1 MNKIKALLADDHR
14 MVRTGI
20 RNLLQQAGDI
30 EVVAEVDSGE
40 QAVALAAASGAE
52 LVLMDISMPGMNGL
66 EATRLLRHKAPQ
78 LRILMLSMHE
88 EPEYVIRAM
97 KTGASGYV
105 LKSADRDELLTA
117 VRRVHAGEKYY
128 SPGVAGAMVEDNP
141 NLPLHDP
148 SLLLTA
154 REREILA
161 LVANGKVTKEVAEVL
176 NISPRTVETHRVNIM
191 RKLDVANTAELIKV
205 AVLYKLVGA

>member
-1 MNKIKALLADDHR
+1 MNKIKVLLADDHR

>member
-1 MNKIKALLADDHR
+1 MNKIKVLLAEDHR
-14 MVRTGI
+14 VVRTGI

-154 REREILA
+154 RERQILG

>member
-1 MNKIKALLADDHR
+1 MNKIKVLLADDHR

-40 QAVALAAASGAE
+40 QAVALAPASGAE

-128 SPGVAGAMVEDNP
+128 SPGVAGAMIEDNP
-141 NLPLHDP
+141 HQPLHDP

-154 REREILA
+154 RERQILA
-161 LVANGKVTKEVAEVL
+161 LVANGKVTKEVAEEL